1 VNWRP
6 TEWKQRQKEVYQMQ
20 IEDKACTICVN
31 VRKGGKICKECL
43 KDETRKNWENV
54 GVTK

>member
-1 VNWRP
+1 MNWRP